1 MVYNL
6 GVDGRGGIRV
16 VLVGDSNQVQKD
28 KLLSF
33 FFFFFFNNLQENVLL
48 FTSQFLSIIVLLC
61 SLSLDKINQQK

>member
-28 KLLSF
+28 KLLF
-33 FFFFFFNNLQENVLL
+33 FFLIIIYTRKCTPFYLTIFKYNFLL
-48 FTSQFLSIIVLLC
+48 S
-61 SLSLDKINQQK
+61 SLFLDKINQ

>member
-28 KLLSF
+28 KLLF
-33 FFFFFFNNLQENVLL
+33 FFNNNLQENVLL
-48 FTSQFLSIIVLLC
+48 FTSQFLSIIVILC